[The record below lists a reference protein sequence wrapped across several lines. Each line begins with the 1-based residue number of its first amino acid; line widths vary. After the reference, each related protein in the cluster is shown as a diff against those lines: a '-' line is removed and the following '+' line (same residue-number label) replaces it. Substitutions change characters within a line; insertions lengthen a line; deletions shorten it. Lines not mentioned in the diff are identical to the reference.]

1 MLSEVLSSIEGIRV
15 FPLISLIV
23 FVLAF
28 SAVVIWVIRLDKQ
41 TISEAERLPLDAGTP
56 TQEDRRHG

>member
-28 SAVVIWVIRLDKQ
+28 SAVVIWVIRLDKR
-41 TISEAERLPLDAGTP
+41 TISEAERLPLDARTP